1 MDGVY
6 PPPVPDADG
15 PSTAE
20 TAAPSASHPTG
31 TDSVD
36 PLTTLP
42 AATPESQRP
51 LSLPAASTASA
62 SLTLLAVSPL
72 ATWLRFGT
80 LAFAAYQTLVL
91 LSHLLSGRG
100 CSSLRYRR
108 VLQFWIVYGVLAF
121 VSGGVREALRLS
133 CAVLSLGASGD
144 GRTAW
149 GRWTRA
155 LLRLHA
161 WGESL
166 AVFVLV
172 FPVHRGVFEVLA
184 PLLVVGGTSLN
195 DWWTQSNGVGN
206 AAAGATASSTGSAA
220 AATSDAAVASNNS
233 ARRRLR
239 RRAMGQYNLFEMASL
254 VYRRLLAG
262 YIETHEPEIDLW
274 VSRARMK
281 ARQGWFLVRQLLSFV
296 LAWVLA
302 NSGNAAEAAMLG
314 SAALQGAQ
322 VGLAGRVARMR
333 QATSALLHGGAGD
346 AAGRREGAASAKRR
360 GRRATAA
367 EVSAWRAE
375 ERTPRLVSRSSD
387 VLSDD
392 ALEVTHGGA
401 SFHSAL
407 LRSPSGHRGRRSA
420 SPVSGRRASPRSP
433 SGASDGG
440 GGDDDDD
447 NDHDEAGALYP
458 MAAARGA
465 AAATTEAATAPASV
479 STLDELALWLPRL
492 LPPLTEAHHFPYRF
506 RSTEDEMGNEMY
518 AADDAQLLHP
528 LAEKP
533 RIIAAAAAVTPSRP
547 TGKHRS
553 LWASLKRA
561 FSGQGSGASSAPNT
575 FMRRSAPGTATTPVR
590 SPAPPASPS
599 ASGASARTPHG
610 SMKLIG
616 PGELGATFMEDASP
630 YSPESRAR
638 AYERVR
644 TYRRSLRRHSAAV

>member
-1 MDGVY
+1 MDGVH
-6 PPPVPDADG
+6 PPPVPDVDW
-15 PSTAE
+15 PNTAE
-20 TAAPSASHPTG
+20 AAAPSASHPTG
-31 TDSVD
+31 TVSAD
-36 PLTTLP
+36 PLTALP
-42 AATPESQRP
+42 SATPESQPPPP
-51 LSLPAASTASA
+51 LPPAFTASS

-144 GRTAW
+144 GRTVW

-206 AAAGATASSTGSAA
+206 AAAGATASSTGSAT
-220 AATSDAAVASNNS
+220 AATSDAAVTNNSS

-254 VYRRLLAG
+254 LYRRLLAG
-262 YIETHEPEIDLW
+262 YIEAHEPEIDLW

-281 ARQGWFLVRQLLSFV
+281 TRQGWFLLRQLLSFV

-333 QATSALLHGGAGD
+333 RATSVLLHGGVGD

-360 GRRATAA
+360 GRPVTAA
-367 EVSAWRAE
+367 EASPWRAE

-387 VLSDD
+387 GLSDD
-392 ALEVTHGGA
+392 ALEVAHGDA

-407 LRSPSGHRGRRSA
+407 LRSPGGQRGRRSA
-420 SPVSGRRASPRSP
+420 SPVAGRRASPRSP
-433 SGASDGG
+433 SVASDAG
-440 GGDDDDD
+440 GGD
-447 NDHDEAGALYP
+447 DHDEAGALYP
-458 MAAARGA
+458 MATARDTV
-465 AAATTEAATAPASV
+465 AATTVAATAPTSV
-479 STLDELALWLPRL
+479 SALDELALWLPRL

-533 RIIAAAAAVTPSRP
+533 RIIATAAAVAPSRS
-547 TGKHRS
+547 TDRHRS

-561 FSGQGSGASSAPNT
+561 FTGQGSGASSAPNT
-575 FMRRSAPGTATTPVR
+575 FMRRSVPAAATTPVR
-590 SPAPPASPS
+590 SLATPASPS

-616 PGELGATFMEDASP
+616 PGELGATFMEDESP

-644 TYRRSLRRHSAAV
+644 TYHRSLRRHSAAV